1 MDAPRT
7 EPAFELGEREM
18 LDAWLEY
25 QRATLALKCAGL
37 TDDQLRFRAV
47 PPSTMSLLG
56 LVRHMADV
64 EAAWFRR
71 ILSRAE
77 SPWIYRSGADPDGDF
92 DNVDDA
98 IVEHDFAAWR
108 AECDNARAVAAAMEL
123 DDHGLGKRGDLI
135 SLRWVLVHMI
145 EEYARHNG
153 HADLLREC
161 IDGSTGD

>member
-1 MDAPRT
+1 MDTPRT
-7 EPAFELGEREM
+7 EPAFELPEREM

-25 QRATLALKCAGL
+25 QRATLALKCDGL
-37 TDDQLRFRAV
+37 ADDQLRLRAV

-64 EAAWFRR
+64 EASWFRR
-71 ILSRAE
+71 VLSQAE
-77 SPWIYRSGADPDGDF
+77 SPGIYWSDADPDGDF

-98 IVEHDFAAWR
+98 DVEHDFAVWR
-108 AECDNARAVAAAMEL
+108 AECDNARTVAAAMTL
-123 DDHGLGKRGDLI
+123 DDHGLGRQGEVI